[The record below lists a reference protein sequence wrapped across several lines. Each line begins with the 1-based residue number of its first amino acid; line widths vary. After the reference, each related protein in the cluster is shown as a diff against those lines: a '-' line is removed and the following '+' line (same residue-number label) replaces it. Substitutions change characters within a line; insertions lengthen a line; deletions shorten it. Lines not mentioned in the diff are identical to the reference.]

1 MSSIPSARCR
11 LLEFNF
17 ALTDRPMQKLA
28 LFHAGFHSL
37 TEISHIFQSD
47 SETPERGLKGGE
59 IQNNNCSWG
68 EYNDIPELLWRSK
81 QQKDLTRNEMERKLL
96 IKPN

>member
-28 LFHAGFHSL
+28 LFHAGFHPL
-37 TEISHIFQSD
+37 AEISHIFQTD
-47 SETPERGLKGGE
+47 SETPEKGLKGGE
-59 IQNNNCSWG
+59 IQSNFCSWG
-68 EYNDIPELLWRSK
+68 EYIPELLWRSK
-81 QQKDLTRNEMERKLL
+81 QQKDLSQNEMER
-96 IKPN
+96 